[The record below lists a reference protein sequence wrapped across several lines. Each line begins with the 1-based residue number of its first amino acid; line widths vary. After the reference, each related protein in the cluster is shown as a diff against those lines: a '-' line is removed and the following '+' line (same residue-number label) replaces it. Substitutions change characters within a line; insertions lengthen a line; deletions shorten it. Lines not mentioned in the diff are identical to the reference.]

1 MRFPGGWKGWIVL
14 TAVTHLALAVWI
26 TEDAERRRV
35 PAQPW
40 ASLTLVGGLFGVFG
54 YVRGLSRRIG

>member
-1 MRFPGGWKGWIVL
+1 MHFPGGWKGWIVL

-26 TEDAERRRV
+26 TEDAERRGV
-35 PAQPW
+35 SAKPW

-54 YVRGLSRRIG
+54 YLRGLSGRTR